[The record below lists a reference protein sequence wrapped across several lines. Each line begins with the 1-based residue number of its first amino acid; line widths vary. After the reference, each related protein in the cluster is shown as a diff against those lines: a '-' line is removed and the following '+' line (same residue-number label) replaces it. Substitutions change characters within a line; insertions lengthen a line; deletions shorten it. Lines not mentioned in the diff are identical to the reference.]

1 LENSVTMMSICEP
14 SLITAEQPAPTSPDV
29 AVFGASTGA
38 TALFT
43 AASFLSVVALWTVY
57 PLPEVPITWQIWPLV
72 AVPGARLAAGLPA
85 DWLLA
90 AGLPEPHAVRLR
102 PAAGASAGDCGQLES
117 LRVFMVVP
125 PI

>member
-1 LENSVTMMSICEP
+1 L
-14 SLITAEQPAPTSPDV
+14 
-29 AVFGASTGA
+29 GASTRG

-43 AASFLSVVALWTVY
+43 AASFLSVVALWTVH
-57 PLPEVPITWQIWPLV
+57 PLPEVPITAWQIWPLV
-72 AVPGARLAAGLPA
+72 AVPGARLAAGLPP

-117 LRVFMVVP
+117 LRVFMVVS